1 MNSASSRFPA
11 WLGAAAV
18 VLHGVPLVLHGIAH
32 AKLEIFLEST
42 LANVYVGVVLY
53 AAPVVAACLLW
64 FGRTRSGAWLLFWS
78 LLGSLVFELYH
89 HFLVMSPD
97 HVSQVPAGTWGD
109 TFRVTAIL
117 SLITEVLGC
126 AAALVI
132 LWTAR
137 HPVVVPLSDTRSLK

>member
-1 MNSASSRFPA
+1 MKSATSRFPA

-32 AKLEIFLEST
+32 AKLEIYLEST
-42 LANVYVGVVLY
+42 LANIYILVVLY
-53 AAPVVAACLLW
+53 VAPVVAACLLW
-64 FGRTRSGAWLLFWS
+64 VGRTRTGAWLLFWS

-89 HFLVMSPD
+89 HFLVMSSD

-109 TFRVTAIL
+109 IFRVTATL

-132 LWTAR
+132 RWTAR
-137 HPVVVPLSDTRSLK
+137 RPSAGPLPDGRSLK